1 MENIVEDL
9 NELIDIRHIIDAYVS
24 FKETKYKIPYSEIFL
39 NTNIEKS
46 VKDILEKEEG
56 FFIKN
61 SEIAKYY
68 KKSKYETIDV
78 GDLFLL
84 MEKFEQLGFK
94 LDYLFSRDNNE
105 LFLKAIK
112 TDDINKNTNDSL
124 EWIFNDY

>member
-61 SEIAKYY
+61 SEIEKKYR
-68 KKSKYETIDV
+68 KSKYETIDV

-124 EWIFNDY
+124 E